1 MTPRLVVVVVVV
13 VVAVVVGIAV
23 VLARRL
29 PSSRPRARTSRVP
42 TPRHDES
49 RPIFPQTTSRH
60 PPRVPTGTKWITARY
75 GAVVRGVRRLSTPIE
90 DSRGQI
96 ATPHRASLSLRSL
109 GSLRRVVARKRR
121 PCARVSIDIIASPA
135 SSRAD
140 ARARRTRRVLPRARA
155 NGSRDGRAVDAGSMV
170 THRAEGRVDRGGRRA
185 RR

>member
-1 MTPRLVVVVVVV
+1 MTPRLVVV

-29 PSSRPRARTSRVP
+29 PSSRPRARGVGGCAHPTIRRVLTHVP
-42 TPRHDES
+42 PNHES
-49 RPIFPQTTSRH
+49 SPTTSPHGDEVDNGEIRRGR
-60 PPRVPTGTKWITARY
+60 PRR
-75 GAVVRGVRRLSTPIE
+75 RVRRLSTSIE

-109 GSLRRVVARKRR
+109 GSLQRVVARKRR

-140 ARARRTRRVLPRARA
+140 ARARRTRRVLPRARM

-170 THRAEGRVDRGGRRA
+170 RHRAEGRVDRGGRRA